1 MSDVIDLPP
10 EAKTAD
16 RAEAQKY
23 QAAGRASSADGPRRT
38 LTVFGSSGWVSTFWY
53 ADLRRL
59 IYHFDSDWDR
69 NGPVLILRFTAPDW
83 TDVVIQGD
91 DLFPLYNDVLEQRIA
106 WLHALPAGI
115 EPGGDGAT
123 VIRKIS
129 IHR

>member
-1 MSDVIDLPP
+1 MGDVIELSP
-10 EAKTAD
+10 EAKAAG
-16 RAEAQKY
+16 RAETQKY
-23 QAAGRASSADGPRRT
+23 QAASPRADDPLRT
-38 LTVFGSSGWVSTFWY
+38 LTVVGSSGWVSSFWY

-59 IYHFDSDWDR
+59 LYHYDSDWDR

-91 DLFPLYNDVLEQRIA
+91 HLYPLYDDVLEQRIA
-106 WLHALPAGI
+106 WLHALHAGV